1 MILEYLSKRGS
12 KYQYFIEFC
21 RNFGFI
27 IEVIAKKRE
36 SLVFYPQHLFATY
49 PEVEAGLSYILKQI
63 KDK

>member
-1 MILEYLSKRGS
+1 MFIKKNGVNTRD
-12 KYQYFIEFC
+12 FIEFC

-49 PEVEAGLSYILKQI
+49 PEVEAGVSYILKQI